1 MKIIRSILSKRD
13 DYSQFLD
20 NRMKELDILQNREC
34 SRVVNTYPT
43 ELFKA
48 NYSMPL
54 EDDVG
59 FVGLLI
65 SRKDP
70 SLFRVVQCQSLQDEL
85 KSVNSANG
93 LGFEAKFRPYTFGIF
108 VFGFL
113 GGNDAENHL
122 ERLEYFLAMKEQI
135 FQAQYRFGP
144 KLTWEM
150 AVHAFYHVHQS
161 FLKRDKKNYTIV
173 KCLPL
178 STSYEFA
185 FDRFLRD
192 NCNDNEYQ
200 RLNTE
205 RRF

>member
-1 MKIIRSILSKRD
+1 MGIIRRILSKRD

-93 LGFEAKFRPYTFGIF
+93 LGFDAKFRPYTFGIF
-108 VFGFL
+108 VFGTL
-113 GGNDAENHL
+113 RESKEITA
-122 ERLEYFLAMKEQI
+122 ERLEALRVEHRLHPGNA
-135 FQAQYRFGP
+135 
-144 KLTWEM
+144 
-150 AVHAFYHVHQS
+150 
-161 FLKRDKKNYTIV
+161 
-173 KCLPL
+173 L
-178 STSYEFA
+178 STWQCHHIA
-185 FDRFLRD
+185 IPRVL
-192 NCNDNEYQ
+192 
-200 RLNTE
+200 
-205 RRF
+205 